1 MHISNKL
8 LAASYHK
15 IKPYIHCL
23 PLRACR
29 TKAVFFVLIIYYWD
43 FTLNRIACRSHTCIT
58 PDLNKSNEQVTH
70 FLETVFEIYS
80 RYYRDGAHGR
90 IRYFSLWSDNC
101 GEQFKNKFHFGWGSE
116 FLRKHYLSGIFF
128 NFFAPGHGKGI
139 CDSEGG
145 INKHAVAHA
154 ALHGTRLLSPWDL
167 YQYLSTHGVCVMSRT
182 ANALHS
188 PEERRFHYFYEGVFL
203 NYHPIDLKIDRI
215 NCFHSFAISK
225 NEPLT
230 LYSRNTS
237 CFCDSCKNGNFLA
250 CLDFEFHGPWHTNVL
265 EIQQVHRAPN
275 HIDLAVTMRAHLG
288 ELRTA
293 FTRPYLIIFY
303 ENKTILR
310 PTYALIQP
318 AASINLATVRAHVLE
333 SFQPQLNYFNNTKVK
348 IQKQGLCNIANHNCI
363 KKHTQLIRF
372 DKICCVCVG
381 TTPAGNFVN
390 AMRLVQA
397 DTTADFWVYDFKE
410 TYASLF
416 EQYKQTRTNV
426 FGNYEL
432 S

>member
-8 LAASYHK
+8 LAACYHK

-116 FLRKHYLSGIFF
+116 FWRKHYLSGIFF

-265 EIQQVHRAPN
+265 ETHVVISGSKTNSNFRRKTNLAGTSTVRVCNSASPRRAGWQIHN
-275 HIDLAVTMRAHLG
+275 LQS
-288 ELRTA
+288 RTA
-293 FTRPYLIIFY
+293 WKKKVAKASRVLAFEGMFIEQHTFLVIKSEIKQLFIFLCISYITLKLLLAEGLLIWTQRLF
-303 ENKTILR
+303 
-310 PTYALIQP
+310 
-318 AASINLATVRAHVLE
+318 VLW
-333 SFQPQLNYFNNTKVK
+333 N
-348 IQKQGLCNIANHNCI
+348 GLMNG
-363 KKHTQLIRF
+363 LIRAKSPPN
-372 DKICCVCVG
+372 D
-381 TTPAGNFVN
+381 TRFVSKLLCYV
-390 AMRLVQA
+390 AMKAQ
-397 DTTADFWVYDFKE
+397 
-410 TYASLF
+410 
-416 EQYKQTRTNV
+416 
-426 FGNYEL
+426 
-432 S
+432 